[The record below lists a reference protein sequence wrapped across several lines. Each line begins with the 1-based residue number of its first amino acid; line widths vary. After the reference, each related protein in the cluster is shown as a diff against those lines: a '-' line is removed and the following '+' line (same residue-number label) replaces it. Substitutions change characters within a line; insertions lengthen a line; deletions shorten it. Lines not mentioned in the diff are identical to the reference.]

1 MSGRER
7 GIIAFLRKI
16 AEDPAQPER
25 IRAEA
30 REALRNH
37 ERLSGKEPEQK

>member
-16 AEDPAQPER
+16 VEDPTQPER

-30 REALRNH
+30 REALKNH
-37 ERLSGKEPEQK
+37 ERLKGEEPTQ